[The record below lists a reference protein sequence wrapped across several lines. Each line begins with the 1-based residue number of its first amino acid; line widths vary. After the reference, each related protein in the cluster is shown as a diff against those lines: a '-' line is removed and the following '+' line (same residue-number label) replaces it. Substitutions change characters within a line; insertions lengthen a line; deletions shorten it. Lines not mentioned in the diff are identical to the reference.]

1 MTADEK
7 VEEEIEALLSRD
19 DPESVIDSL
28 LSMPPQAAAN
38 DEVWEKVLHARLQE
52 RLARKMRDILEG
64 GQETEAD
71 KKDSRSAA

>member
-1 MTADEK
+1 MTADKK

-52 RLARKMRDILEG
+52 RLARKMRDMLEG
-64 GQETEAD
+64 GQEARAS